1 MKMPEQ
7 IYAHAKIRCGDQVLL
22 DVYSAPTTE
31 PDCTAYVRKDIV
43 DGLKR
48 ELKEALYHWR
58 DHLFSLHDVD
68 MEGEHSLY
76 LLSREPELRAEIE
89 QMDSE
94 LGGGS

>member
-1 MKMPEQ
+1 MNL
-7 IYAHAKIRCGDQVLL
+7 IHAGGGEYWTKD
-22 DVYSAPTTE
+22 DDEDDY
-31 PDCTAYVRKDIV
+31 TAVFTCYIRKDIV